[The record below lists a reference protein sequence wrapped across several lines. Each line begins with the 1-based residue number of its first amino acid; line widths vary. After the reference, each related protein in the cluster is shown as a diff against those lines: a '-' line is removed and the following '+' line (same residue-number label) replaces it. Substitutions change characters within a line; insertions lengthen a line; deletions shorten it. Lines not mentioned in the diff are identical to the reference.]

1 MKEMKCLEEQLE
13 ILNNQETNL
22 NNYSMRINQLEALLI
37 KNKIP
42 FSNLP
47 KLKKN
52 EDNDKNYLPYEAETN
67 YKQFDNKPLV
77 MLSSEEKINELRG
90 IISEQE
96 HKINY
101 YDIMLKKLMNTVNHG
116 KVNLN

>member
-22 NNYSMRINQLEALLI
+22 NNYSMRINQLEALLM
-37 KNKIP
+37 K
-42 FSNLP
+42 FA

-52 EDNDKNYLPYEAETN
+52 EDNDKNYLPYEGETN

-77 MLSSEEKINELRG
+77 MLSSEEK
-90 IISEQE
+90 
-96 HKINY
+96 
-101 YDIMLKKLMNTVNHG
+101 
-116 KVNLN
+116 